1 MKYIL
6 ILTFIFSN
14 HDFRS
19 GMGGAAVSQQE
30 YNSLQACEAAG
41 EFWKKY
47 HVDSGKLDIRNNT
60 VEMWKASAT
69 CVPKG

>member
-14 HDFRS
+14 DADRA

-30 YNSLQACEAAG
+30 YNTLQACEAAG
-41 EFWKKY
+41 EFWKKH
-47 HVDSGKLDIRNNT
+47 HVDSGKIEVRDNT
-60 VEMWKASAT
+60 TEMWKAVAT